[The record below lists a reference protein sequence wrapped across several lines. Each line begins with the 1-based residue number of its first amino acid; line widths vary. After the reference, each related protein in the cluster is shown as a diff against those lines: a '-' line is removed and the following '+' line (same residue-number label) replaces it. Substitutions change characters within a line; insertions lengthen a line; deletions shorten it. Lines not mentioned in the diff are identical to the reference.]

1 MAVPPLGR
9 RFPQGNLLAGASG
22 GNTGISGLLHTG
34 TYSRKR
40 NPEAQH
46 GRGDCA
52 FYPFG
57 SGSGKRR
64 TFLCGA
70 KGQCIIRRKGRDGMI
85 HQGGY
90 YLHYK
95 NKLYRAVGVAKHSET
110 LEEMVVYE
118 PQYGEGGLW
127 VRPLD
132 MFLENVTVEGKEVPR
147 FRYVGMEKPE
157 GY

>member
-1 MAVPPLGR
+1 M
-9 RFPQGNLLAGASG
+9 
-22 GNTGISGLLHTG
+22 
-34 TYSRKR
+34 
-40 NPEAQH
+40 
-46 GRGDCA
+46 
-52 FYPFG
+52 
-57 SGSGKRR
+57 
-64 TFLCGA
+64 
-70 KGQCIIRRKGRDGMI
+70 
-85 HQGGY
+85 
-90 YLHYK
+90 
-95 NKLYRAVGVAKHSET
+95 AKHSET